1 MMNYQISDWVMAT
14 TNQDEMLHGYVESID
29 VLGGMTRIY
38 VIASDRESTIGKVME
53 VSTQDV
59 KKLPVSSLDLE
70 EQVKSLIDVA
80 LAVRDEQWFFEL
92 TGKLLSLQQHGSK
105 RNEQDALPSLAFRNR
120 LGVDQL

>member
-1 MMNYQISDWVMAT
+1 MNYQISDWVMAT

>member
-1 MMNYQISDWVMAT
+1 MNYQISDWVMAT

-70 EQVKSLIDVA
+70 EQVKSLVDVA
-80 LAVRDEQWFFEL
+80 LAVRDEQWFLEL
-92 TGKLLSLQQHGSK
+92 TGKLISIQQHGAKHSEK
-105 RNEQDALPSLAFRNR
+105 EALPSLRFKNR